1 MSTIKPGKV
10 LYSKH
15 THYEKKETS
24 HSIQKCQNCTKM
36 KFCLEKCLHALQL
49 LSWKVRLLAKSFL
62 LFFCGCTKIIKHGGH
77 NLLHY
82 FGQGSDG
89 QWIQQLLL
97 LLYVAHPLFKLVTSD
112 LCSSE
117 NIWSCVRIR
126 QVNRSIL
133 LCKKDFCLHYFLASK
148 TTTAKKS
155 FYSSSCSRWRK
166 LNQHISAKS
175 VFFFLFFFLFPVRSV
190 FYNGFFNWT
199 RMANKQKLDVSNLA
213 GILIN
218 FLLISKVTGII
229 NGLFFPLWYSNII
242 KLALHGEAQA
252 ALRIPSSP
260 PCWSVKIFQ
269 WAVWLYQG

>member
-1 MSTIKPGKV
+1 MPK
-10 LYSKH
+10 LYKN
-15 THYEKKETS
+15 E
-24 HSIQKCQNCTKM
+24 I
-36 KFCLEKCLHALQL
+36 
-49 LSWKVRLLAKSFL
+49 LSWKMFACITAAILKGAVACKIFFLASFF

-175 VFFFLFFFLFPVRSV
+175 VFFFLFLFSVPSTFCLLQWFL
-190 FYNGFFNWT
+190 
-199 RMANKQKLDVSNLA
+199 
-213 GILIN
+213 
-218 FLLISKVTGII
+218 
-229 NGLFFPLWYSNII
+229 
-242 KLALHGEAQA
+242 
-252 ALRIPSSP
+252 
-260 PCWSVKIFQ
+260 
-269 WAVWLYQG
+269 

>member
-1 MSTIKPGKV
+1 MKKKKQVIPYRNAKTVQKWNFV
-10 LYSKH
+10 LKNVCMHYSR
-15 THYEKKETS
+15 YLER
-24 HSIQKCQNCTKM
+24 CGCLQN
-36 KFCLEKCLHALQL
+36 L
-49 LSWKVRLLAKSFL
+49 LFGIFFS
-62 LFFCGCTKIIKHGGH
+62 FFCGCTKIIKHGGH

-175 VFFFLFFFLFPVRSV
+175 VFFFLFLFSVPSTFCLLQWFL
-190 FYNGFFNWT
+190 
-199 RMANKQKLDVSNLA
+199 
-213 GILIN
+213 
-218 FLLISKVTGII
+218 
-229 NGLFFPLWYSNII
+229 
-242 KLALHGEAQA
+242 
-252 ALRIPSSP
+252 
-260 PCWSVKIFQ
+260 
-269 WAVWLYQG
+269 